1 MIQTGSSRSSE
12 WQIRRAAPGDFDFL
26 KLMLYEAAFWRPGL
40 RRPPFH
46 AALADP
52 RLARYLQ
59 NWGRAGD
66 TALVAVDSSGQPIGA
81 AWYRLFAAGD
91 PGYGFIAAGIP
102 EVTIAVV
109 PAHRR
114 KGTGTALLKALLAL
128 ARKEGLTALSLSVE
142 QDNPALELYER
153 LGFVRI
159 KPTENSWTLQV
170 NLTV

>member
-1 MIQTGSSRSSE
+1 M
-12 WQIRRAAPGDFDFL
+12 
-26 KLMLYEAAFWRPGL
+26 
-40 RRPPFH
+40 
-46 AALADP
+46 
-52 RLARYLQ
+52 
-59 NWGRAGD
+59 
-66 TALVAVDSSGQPIGA
+66 VAVDSSGQPIGA